1 MDASPL
7 RVLSESLASPPQT
20 HRAEEMSHTNT
31 HRRGN
36 VTHTGVVDLYSAA
49 VQGVRAR
56 DHSNHARCGYLL
68 ILVPSRSIISQADQP
83 VK

>member
-7 RVLSESLASPPQT
+7 RVLSESLASPPKT
-20 HRAEEMSHTNT
+20 HT
-31 HRRGN
+31 RGN

-49 VQGVRAR
+49 VQGGRAR

-83 VK
+83 MK